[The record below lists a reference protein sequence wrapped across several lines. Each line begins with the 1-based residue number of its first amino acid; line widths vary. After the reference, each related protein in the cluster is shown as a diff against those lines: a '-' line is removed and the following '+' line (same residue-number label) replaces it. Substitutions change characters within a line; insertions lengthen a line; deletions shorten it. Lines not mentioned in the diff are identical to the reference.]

1 MARANLL
8 WFPADDH
15 AVFETQGFSNVC
27 PSSLEAVA
35 QTTGGPRYP
44 GSGEAYLSIGI
55 HADGQSLLPVAHSV
69 SHASAFHGHVSDANV
84 RLYKK
89 DVYQDVLPV
98 DVRLDSPR
106 SETSLVLPN
115 VKVAVTMRS
124 ILIFTAFTMMLA
136 IASAN
141 PLRRQSDNVPGV
153 SSHDL

>member
-1 MARANLL
+1 M
-8 WFPADDH
+8 
-15 AVFETQGFSNVC
+15 
-27 PSSLEAVA
+27 
-35 QTTGGPRYP
+35 
-44 GSGEAYLSIGI
+44 
-55 HADGQSLLPVAHSV
+55 

-89 DVYQDVLPV
+89 GVYRVVLPV
-98 DVRLDSPR
+98 DARLDSPR